1 EDLFKAL
8 FNYQGSSAVR
18 SLKGSDQM
26 IISNIAVTVKHF
38 FIFLSSTIGLFGTLT
53 GPFSRPARL

>member
-18 SLKGSDQM
+18 SLKGSDQA
-26 IISNIAVTVKHF
+26 IVSNASVSVKNF
-38 FIFLSSTIGLFGTLT
+38 FILFQLPDRALDTLAS
-53 GPFSRPARL
+53 PFSEPARL